1 MFVTVC
7 VCCCGTFGV
16 IRQELASRAEQVSS
30 LQSGMAASR
39 ALGGEGGTGDGGYGT
54 SEQDMS
60 ALAALWTDL
69 GEFMLQE
76 PMGDSRSKWV
86 MACA

>member
-1 MFVTVC
+1 MT
-7 VCCCGTFGV
+7 
-16 IRQELASRAEQVSS
+16 RQELASRAEQVSS

-69 GEFMLQE
+69 GEFFA
-76 PMGDSRSKWV
+76 G
-86 MACA
+86 ANG